1 MTHDKNST
9 KDTDKM
15 NWTLET
21 LPEVLQKKILRSFH
35 LSNSKKYRERTLTNK
50 ALSSAGGMFAAVPG
64 ARLEAKIREDTALW
78 ATDNYAD
85 KGPKYDFS
93 KPVHDLSVIKPR
105 VEKSKAEQQLRTKQ
119 KAEVFTP
126 SWVCNL
132 QNNLID
138 DEILYPGVFNTVSE
152 TDQKFWKP
160 SERVLFNDDSYSWV
174 HYIIERRLEAC
185 AGEGPYLMSPYDTTT
200 GFTIPVRDENGLFQR
215 IGILDRKL
223 RVVSENASEETW
235 LQAALYALKAT
246 FGYEW
251 QGDNLLLARLN
262 LINTFSD
269 YYYDFFKTEAILEI
283 LEEVADIASWNLWQ
297 MDGLKM
303 VVPMSC
309 SSDCLSCALKKNGG
323 HDGVAALV
331 RFERVLT
338 FEELLPLE
346 KFAKQKK

>member
-1 MTHDKNST
+1 
-9 KDTDKM
+9 M

-21 LPEVLQKKILRSFH
+21 LPEVLQKKILKSHH

-50 ALSSAGGMFAAVPG
+50 ALSSAGGMFAAAPG
-64 ARLEAKIREDTALW
+64 SPLEAKIREDTVLW
-78 ATDNYAD
+78 ATDNYTE
-85 KGPKYDFS
+85 KGSKYDFS

-126 SWVCNL
+126 VWVCNL

-138 DEILYPGVFNTVSE
+138 DEILYPGAFNTVSE
-152 TDQKFWKP
+152 ADQKLRKP
-160 SERVLFNDDSYSWV
+160 SDRVQFADESYSWV

-200 GFTIPVRDENGLFQR
+200 GLSLPVRDDNGLFQR

-223 RVVSENASEETW
+223 RVVSENANEETW
-235 LQAALYALKAT
+235 LQAAILALKAT

-262 LINTFSD
+262 FINTFSD
-269 YYYDFFKTEAILEI
+269 YYFDFFKTEPSLET

-309 SSDCLSCALKKNGG
+309 TSNCLSCSLKKNGG

-331 RFERVLT
+331 RFDRVLT

-346 KFAKQKK
+346 KFSKLKK

>member
-1 MTHDKNST
+1 
-9 KDTDKM
+9 M

-50 ALSSAGGMFAAVPG
+50 ALSSAGGMFAAAPG
-64 ARLEAKIREDTALW
+64 APLEAKIREDAVLW
-78 ATDNYAD
+78 TTDNYAE
-85 KGPKYDFS
+85 KGSKYDFS

-126 SWVCNL
+126 VWVCNL

-138 DEILYPGVFNTVSE
+138 DEILYPGAFNTVSE
-152 TDQKFWKP
+152 TDQKLWKP
-160 SERVLFNDDSYSWV
+160 SDRVLFTDDSYSWV

-200 GFTIPVRDENGLFQR
+200 GLALPVRDENGLFQR

-223 RVVSENASEETW
+223 RAVSENANEETW

-262 LINTFSD
+262 FINTFSD
-269 YYYDFFKTEAILEI
+269 YYFDFFKVEASLET
-283 LEEVADIASWNLWQ
+283 LGEVADIASWNLWQ

-309 SSDCLSCALKKNGG
+309 SSDCLSCSLKKNGG
-323 HDGVAALV
+323 HDGVASLV
-331 RFERVLT
+331 RFDRVLT

-346 KFAKQKK
+346 KFSKLKK